1 MENGILKKMTEKNE
15 QIVPEMY
22 ERNNPIIIV
31 YVILFMKFTLLN
43 LLLEKLF
50 YKIYIIIF

>member
-22 ERNNPIIIV
+22 ERNNLIIIV
-31 YVILFMKFTLLN
+31 
-43 LLLEKLF
+43 
-50 YKIYIIIF
+50 